1 MTYKQLIS
9 RFLLL
14 LVVALFSFP
23 ATAQDGQEG
32 AAAEASAPAGEANI
46 DEGKTLFRNYCA
58 TCHNKNM
65 KDNLTG
71 PALGGLEERWADYP
85 REDLY
90 SWIRNSQAM
99 VNAGHPRAVELWNE
113 WKPTVMNNFNLT
125 DQEIENIIAYVDYVY
140 TGKDKVGQAVAQ
152 GPAVV
157 VEKPNNTPLFIAL
170 AVILA
175 ILAVVLARIVANL
188 NYMVQVREGNA
199 PAHRKTLVEILTSKG
214 LIAFVIFAL
223 VVLGGYTTV
232 NNAIMLGRQQ
242 GYAPEQP
249 IKFSHATHAGLQK
262 IDCQYCHDGARRS

>member
-1 MTYKQLIS
+1 MV
-9 RFLLL
+9 RR
-14 LVVALFSFP
+14 
-23 ATAQDGQEG
+23 

-170 AVILA
+170 AVIL
-175 ILAVVLARIVANL
+175 VASW
-188 NYMVQVREGNA
+188 QWSS
-199 PAHRKTLVEILTSKG
+199 PASSPTSTIWFRCAK
-214 LIAFVIFAL
+214 A
-223 VVLGGYTTV
+223 
-232 NNAIMLGRQQ
+232 MRR
-242 GYAPEQP
+242 P
-249 IKFSHATHAGLQK
+249 IGKPWS
-262 IDCQYCHDGARRS
+262 RS